1 MNPIFIKRLKTI
13 IEHFPTG
20 SLKIKEEDLAFQSA
34 PIKWSKK
41 DFQTPHAQDELYV
54 IISGSG
60 EFSND
65 GKILNLFSSHF

>member
-1 MNPIFIKRLKTI
+1 MV
-13 IEHFPTG
+13 
-20 SLKIKEEDLAFQSA
+20 
-34 PIKWSKK
+34 KK

-65 GKILNLFSSHF
+65 EQGFMILEV